1 MEMEGEEEAGT
12 RRYEE
17 SLDLPEASQ
26 LGFGSRVGSKQGV
39 L

>member
-1 MEMEGEEEAGT
+1 MEEGEEEADT

-17 SLDLPEASQ
+17 SLDLPEVSQ
-26 LGFGSRVGSKQGV
+26 LGFGSRVGAKQGV